1 MFRILIVED
10 IRPTL
15 DQLEKLLQE
24 MIPATEVDGAETV
37 DEARQMLVFRDRE
50 GETYDAAI
58 VDFKLPMAPG
68 ENPEF
73 DTTICDMV
81 SERMPDALI
90 VHITAYEDQ
99 KIVADHIRER
109 HVRRPNL
116 SMCLTKMEVG
126 WPDQLVG
133 RLRSFLYSRAIR
145 QELDDLFGTSDW
157 ANGQRGPAA
166 GKARRKPTAHDLPD
180 MMVRIAQC
188 WDVLETPL
196 QDDVKRVFNVKES
209 RRGVR
214 ITLA

>member
-24 MIPATEVDGAETV
+24 MNPATEVDGAETV

-109 HVRRPNL
+109 HVADRTCQCVLRRWKL
-116 SMCLTKMEVG
+116 AGQISWWGGFAASCIAA
-126 WPDQLVG
+126 
-133 RLRSFLYSRAIR
+133 RS
-145 QELDDLFGTSDW
+145 
-157 ANGQRGPAA
+157 
-166 GKARRKPTAHDLPD
+166 
-180 MMVRIAQC
+180 VR
-188 WDVLETPL
+188 
-196 QDDVKRVFNVKES
+196 S
-209 RRGVR
+209 
-214 ITLA
+214 